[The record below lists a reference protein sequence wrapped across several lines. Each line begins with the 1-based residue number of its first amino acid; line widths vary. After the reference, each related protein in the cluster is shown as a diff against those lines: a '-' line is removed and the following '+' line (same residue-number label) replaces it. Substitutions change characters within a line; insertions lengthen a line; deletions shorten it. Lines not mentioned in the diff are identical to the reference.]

1 MKILIDCEGLKLTER
16 IEERVEKKLAKF
28 QRYFDDKAE
37 MRVKFRPEGAE
48 LRSEI
53 TLKVDRHYYRAE
65 AIAQQTDTAFDIALN
80 ALEGQIRKHKTK
92 FEKKIRDYAY
102 MKDYLRELST
112 HSADDEDDESKI
124 RYKKFPIYAMTDEE
138 AILQMEMLGHSFFL
152 FIDPETGKCN
162 VVYKRKNNSYGI
174 IEPEY

>member
-1 MKILIDCEGLKLTER
+1 MKILIDCEGLKLTDR

-28 QRYFDDKAE
+28 QRYFDDNAE
-37 MRVKFRPEGAE
+37 MRVKFKPEGSQ

-53 TLKVDRHYYRAE
+53 TLKIDKHYYRAE
-65 AIAQQTDTAFDIALN
+65 SLAQQSDQAFDMALN

-92 FEKKIRDYAY
+92 FEKKIRTYAY
-102 MKDYLRELST
+102 MKDYLKEESIEED
-112 HSADDEDDESKI
+112 SKDEEPNI
-124 RYKKFPIYAMTDEE
+124 RYKQYPIYAMSDEE
-138 AILQMEMLGHSFFL
+138 AILQMEMLGHNFFL